1 MSGFPIDR
9 NQSGELNFF
18 TKNISIMKSIF
29 RLTFASA
36 IVAALFSFTILMA
49 PATQWKVD
57 KAHSA
62 ITFSVSHLF
71 TPVEGRFQKFEDE
84 FLFDPAN
91 LKESKASFTIDVAS
105 VNTQEQKRD
114 QDLQSANFFDAEKFP
129 AMKFTSTRF
138 ESKGGNNYVA
148 YGKLTIK
155 DVTKEIALP
164 FKVLGTADH
173 PMMKGTKVM
182 SIQSELSL
190 NRNDYGVGTGSW
202 AATMVVGNEVN
213 VKITLEANSK

>member
-1 MSGFPIDR
+1 
-9 NQSGELNFF
+9 
-18 TKNISIMKSIF
+18 MKSIF
-29 RLTFASA
+29 RLTFGLA
-36 IVAALFSFTILMA
+36 IAAALFSFTLLLA
-49 PATQWKVD
+49 PAKHWKVD

-62 ITFSVSHLF
+62 ITFSVNHLF
-71 TPVEGRFQKFEDE
+71 TPVEGRFQKFDDE
-84 FLFDPAN
+84 FLFDPEN
-91 LKESKASFTIDVAS
+91 LQESKASFSIDVTS
-105 VNTQEQKRD
+105 VNTQESKRD
-114 QDLQSANFFDAEKFP
+114 KHLQSPDFFDAGKYPAIKF
-129 AMKFTSTRF
+129 ASTRF
-138 ESKGGNNYVA
+138 EKKNGNSYVA

-155 DVTKEIALP
+155 DVTKDIELP

-202 AATMVVGNEVN
+202 AATMVVGDEVN